1 MDIKDINYV
10 GLQEFEKGLRANI
23 LWQPN
28 NFCNYD
34 CSYCWPSTHTRV
46 KDFVDT
52 EVGLSGIDQLVDQ
65 FLNQGVEIINWG
77 WSGGEPTFHP
87 GFLNFLEKI
96 DSHSNRVK
104 MTTNLTTN
112 LSQNITWWAQFI
124 DVVKNFR
131 YVKVNGSLHQEYVNT
146 KEQVERFTD
155 KLLFLK
161 DNGVKVLINQVLTVE
176 NFYNQLESCKK
187 FEDLGITV
195 NYKIDSQ
202 VIKGANKSTYIKD
215 QLDFFYNHKRS
226 YKINNYF
233 VARTKD
239 GKEHLFDSVE
249 NYKPYGNLNF
259 NGWLCYAGFYSVSI
273 KHDEVVR
280 GIGTCRD
287 ESLGNFRDGFKLYNI
302 PNPCYINKIC
312 SCAADVKIPKYR

>member
-1 MDIKDINYV
+1 MNNNDINYV
-10 GLQEFEKGLRANI
+10 GLQEFEKGNRANV

-28 NFCNYD
+28 KFCNYD

-52 EVGLSGIDQLVDQ
+52 NIGLSGIDQLVDQ
-65 FLNQGVEIINWG
+65 FLDQGMQIINWG

-87 GFLNFLEKI
+87 GFLNFLERI
-96 DSHSNRVK
+96 DSHTNRIR

-112 LSQNITWWAQFI
+112 LSQSITWWAQFI
-124 DVVKNFR
+124 DVTKNFSH
-131 YVKVNGSLHQEYVNT
+131 VKVNGSLHQEYVNT
-146 KEQVERFTD
+146 EEQIERFIE

-161 DNGVKVLINQVLTVE
+161 DNKVNVLINQVLTVE
-176 NFYNQLESCKK
+176 NFYEQLTNCKK
-187 FEDLGITV
+187 FEDEGVTV

-202 VIKGANKSTYIKD
+202 VVKGANKSKYIKE

-226 YKINNYF
+226 YKVKNFF
-233 VARTKD
+233 VARTSE
-239 GKEHLFDSVE
+239 GEEHLFDSAE

-259 NGWLCYAGFYSVSI
+259 ENWLCYAGYYSVSI

-280 GIGTCRD
+280 GIGTCRN
-287 ESLGNFRDGFKLYNI
+287 ESLGNLRNGFKLFNI
-302 PNPCYINKIC
+302 PRPCYQKKKC
-312 SCAADVKIPKYR
+312 SCAADLKIPKYR